1 MSGNYRQTT
10 STEAPTIMEAG
21 PKRVQLALR
30 KIPFESILGDTAFI
44 CLDSEAIG
52 RCTGLDTVFE
62 VAPNKG

>member
-1 MSGNYRQTT
+1 
-10 STEAPTIMEAG
+10 MEAG